1 MKSYIVLTAVGPDRS
16 GLVEEISEYLAG
28 RKINIEDSRM
38 AVLGGEFA
46 VIMLAGG
53 PPVAI
58 EDVLSG
64 VAQLEKKTG
73 LTFFLKRTIAPG
85 EKSIGP
91 ALFYRLFATS
101 MDHPGIVHEITKV
114 LHHYNVN
121 IQSLESQVHPAPL
134 SGTPVF
140 SMDCL
145 VAVPADV
152 KLTMLREELYN
163 LGDDLNV
170 DISFEPAD

>member
-1 MKSYIVLTAVGPDRS
+1 MKSYIVLTAVGPDRP
-16 GLVEEISEYLAG
+16 GLVEEISEYLSA

-58 EDVLSG
+58 EDMLAG
-64 VAQLEKKTG
+64 VDSLEKKTG
-73 LTFFLKRTIAPG
+73 LSFSIKRTIAPG
-85 EKSIGP
+85 EKSVGP
-91 ALFYRLFATS
+91 ALLYRLLATS

-114 LHHYNVN
+114 LHRYNVN
-121 IQSLESQVHPAPL
+121 IQALDSHVHPAPL

-140 SMDCL
+140 SMECL

-152 KLTMLREELYN
+152 KLTVLREELYE